1 MISLSIWVDQECNE
15 RKNIS
20 TFCIQKKT
28 DLKLIANICTRKLNF
43 SIILI
48 IIILFYLSKHAEYN
62 LQKYHM
68 YK

>member
-1 MISLSIWVDQECNE
+1 MKGKTSHHFAF
-15 RKNIS
+15 RR
-20 TFCIQKKT
+20 KKT
-28 DLKLIANICTRKLNF
+28 DLKLIANICSRKLNY
-43 SIILI
+43 SIILILI